1 MTQTP
6 SELPTL
12 WRVGYY
18 ANPLGF
24 TPLDLYSFNHRF
36 DDIHRRFRTLYCAE
50 SPETCLRE
58 VLADFRPNLGALRRH
73 VERYGPEAA
82 EDFTPQP
89 VTARWRAQHVLV
101 PVVLRLDGP
110 LIDLTDVPTRQ
121 EIEERNIELLLEH
134 GMDHL
139 DLHEITTSRRVIT
152 QTIAADLF
160 DRGASAV
167 RFPSRLDGQACV
179 AVFEKRGTV
188 KAAGD
193 PHHAHR
199 PAARTAYQC
208 HRAVGARA
216 GAAPEAAP
224 IDHSDCG

>member
-1 MTQTP
+1 MIPTP
-6 SELPTL
+6 EEAQTL

-18 ANPLGF
+18 ADPLGF
-24 TPLDLYSFNHRF
+24 TPLELYQFSHRF
-36 DDIHRRFRTLYCAE
+36 DDFRRCFRTIYCAE

-58 VLADFRPNLGALRRH
+58 VLADFRPNLAARCRH

-101 PVVLRLDGP
+101 PVVPRLDGP

-167 RFPSRLDGQACV
+167 RFPSRLDGRACI

-188 KAAGD
+188 EAAGGPIALTD
-193 PHHAHR
+193 PPPEPLTKVTAPWGLELEPA
-199 PAARTAYQC
+199 PAAAPD
-208 HRAVGARA
+208 HGDRA
-216 GAAPEAAP
+216 
-224 IDHSDCG
+224 